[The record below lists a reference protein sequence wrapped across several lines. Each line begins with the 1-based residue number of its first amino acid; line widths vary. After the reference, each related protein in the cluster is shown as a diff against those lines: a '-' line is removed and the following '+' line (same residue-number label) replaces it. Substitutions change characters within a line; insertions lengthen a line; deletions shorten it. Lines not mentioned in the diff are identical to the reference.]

1 MKANRITRVNEI
13 IRREL
18 ATQMY
23 RLAPRAGL
31 DPGRVTVTHVQ
42 TAVDLRTAK
51 VLVSVL
57 GSAEQQEQALGALKR
72 LRAEFQEALRD
83 NVMLR
88 YTPHLQFT
96 LDHSLEQGDRVL
108 QLMAEMGLVGE
119 EEAHTEARRDG
130 GTEGEGENGEEDAT
144 SCVPPGRMQPDAVDC
159 SRLQSGGEKNDDS
172 PSGDSQSGGAE

>member
-108 QLMAEMGLVGE
+108 QLMAEMGLGE
-119 EEAHTEARRDG
+119 ADESQNEGNSPTRPEAGSPPGGGAQEEM
-130 GTEGEGENGEEDAT
+130 DAT
-144 SCVPPGRMQPDAVDC
+144 SWIGLGR
-159 SRLQSGGEKNDDS
+159 S
-172 PSGDSQSGGAE
+172 PFQMSAFP